1 MKNTSINE
9 QKITIIQTTPIGSW
23 LRATLISLRTNIT
36 IPNLISSIG
45 SILALLLLLALHEPW
60 NITIPLYLTIL
71 LWTILR
77 PRVALYLMAFAVPWG
92 SLDYI
97 DIRGLRL
104 NSADLLV
111 AFLAIGWLLSFA
123 LRRTQGAYGR
133 DAYGRDAYGRDAYG
147 RDAYGRDSSRPGGRA
162 LAPIGPL
169 DREPSAV
176 PAYLAFAILALL
188 IAMVLSM
195 TVATNI
201 ASSLKEISKW
211 LEFLVLVLLGAQYIR
226 TRRQLWTIIILI
238 CLAGITQAIFGY
250 FQAFFNLGPVAF
262 IRDTS
267 LRIYGTFDQPNPY
280 AGYINI
286 PLSIAL
292 ALMLLGSNWKTR
304 ILAGLTAILLA
315 AAEYLTQSRG
325 GEIAIAAAALF
336 IVAVGTPRLSI
347 TIRMLAL
354 AGLAAVEAFLI
365 GLIPLYLLNPML
377 RSLGLTDLVLAAP
390 TKQNFSTAERL
401 AHWIA
406 GLRMF
411 LAHPILGV
419 GIGNYP
425 DAYPQYFVT
434 IFMDPLGHAHNYY
447 INIAAETGSIGL
459 IAYLLFLLA
468 TFVAGAHSYRSI
480 NKTILG
486 SRFIANPRFIA
497 PAGTNAVGA
506 DLSRPSPIYRP
517 PGSQSISPA
526 GTNAVGAD
534 LSRPSPIYRP
544 PGSQSIS
551 PAGTNAVGADLS
563 RPSPI
568 YRPPGSQSISPD
580 GTDVVGARFI
590 APRGWVGPTSLR
602 SKLLSLIRSLNI
614 SQYDQ
619 HQTTRKIANMLTND
633 RALAIGLLAALISVC
648 VHNIFDDL
656 YVHSITNLIALLLI
670 ALIRLE
676 KIMPKVTVQ
685 QGVQGDAVLLPG
697 RGMSPLLSPP
707 STEGSTREKRP
718 E

>member
-1 MKNTSINE
+1 MKNTSINKQE
-9 QKITIIQTTPIGSW
+9 IIFTETTPIGSW
-23 LRATLISLRTNIT
+23 LRAALISLRTNIT
-36 IPNLISSIG
+36 IPNLIGTIG
-45 SILALLLLLALHEPW
+45 GILALLLLLALHEPW

-123 LRRTQGAYGR
+123 LRRM
-133 DAYGRDAYGRDAYG
+133 
-147 RDAYGRDSSRPGGRA
+147 
-162 LAPIGPL
+162 APIGDATHRADALGADKSAVGTINRPLRQDVGPL

-176 PAYLAFAILALL
+176 PTYLAFAILALL

-325 GEIAIAAAALF
+325 GELAIAAAALF

-365 GLIPLYLLNPML
+365 GLIPLYLLNPVL

-459 IAYLLFLLA
+459 TAYLLFLLA
-468 TFVAGAHSYRSI
+468 TFIAGVHSYRSI
-480 NKTILG
+480 TKTIVG
-486 SRFIANPRFIA
+486 ARFIAHPQFIA
-497 PAGTNAVGA
+497 PAVTNPVGA
-506 DLSRPSPIYRP
+506 DLSRPSPQR
-517 PGSQSISPA
+517 GLRSAFQS
-526 GTNAVGAD
+526 
-534 LSRPSPIYRP
+534 
-544 PGSQSIS
+544 
-551 PAGTNAVGADLS
+551 
-563 RPSPI
+563 
-568 YRPPGSQSISPD
+568 RPPGSQSISPD

-590 APRGWVGPTSLR
+590 APRGSVGPTSLR

-685 QGVQGDAVLLPG
+685 QGMQGDAVPLPG

-707 STEGSTREKRP
+707 STESSTREKRL